1 MSWAP
6 GPTKK
11 KTNKYTREEKYKSR
25 GHAGGDEY
33 KDLGVSRWNRRRGG
47 VGFSKSTRS

>member
-11 KTNKYTREEKYKSR
+11 RTNKYTREEKYKSR
-25 GHAGGDEY
+25 GQAGGDEY
-33 KDLGVSRWNRRRGG
+33 KDLGVN
-47 VGFSKSTRS
+47 VE